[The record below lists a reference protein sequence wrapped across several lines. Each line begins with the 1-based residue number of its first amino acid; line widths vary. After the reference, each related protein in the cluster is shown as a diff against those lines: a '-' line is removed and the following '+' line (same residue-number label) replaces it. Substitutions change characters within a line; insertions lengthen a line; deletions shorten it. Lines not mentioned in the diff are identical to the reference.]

1 MKRNALVKD
10 FFREIRGSLNRF
22 LSILCIVALGV
33 AFYTGIRSSQ
43 PDMQASADALYDQI
57 NLMDVRVLGEL
68 GMTQQD
74 VDALAD
80 IEGVTQA
87 QGGYTAYALSE
98 RGGAQSVVSVISLC
112 GDMNQVTLTQGR
124 LPEAP
129 DECFLDEGY
138 MKSAGIALGDTI
150 ALRSGKEDDDL
161 SDTLAEDVFTVV
173 GAGSYAWYLNLDR
186 GTADIGNGDVKFFI
200 CVPPESFS
208 MEVYTVAYL
217 ACDGADGLNCYGD
230 EYEDYIDGV
239 KDRIEAIAG
248 ERCDIRYQEVQAE
261 GAEKIADARQ
271 EIADGE
277 AELADAEQQL
287 ADAEVKLSDAA
298 EEIADGEQEIADGE
312 AELAD
317 AKSELNRQQKKI
329 DEGWEE
335 LNAAKEEL
343 GLAAQ
348 EIDDARSELNSG
360 AAQASNSRR
369 QLDEQS
375 AQFNAYAAQAETL
388 KSAEGYAQA
397 QANYAAL
404 QAAQGAGLPLTD
416 EQTSALQFYGQILP
430 QVDGALQGAPA
441 TDETLTAVIDGALQ
455 PTRDAIADGYAQLSA
470 ADRQIESGREQLA
483 DAQAEYDDALR
494 QIQESEQQLLDGQA
508 EIDKGWA
515 EVRKAEKELEE
526 GRQELADGRKEYED
540 ALAEYEDAK
549 QEFDEKSADA
559 QRDIDEA
566 KQKVADAEQ
575 ELADLEQPEWYVLDR
590 QSIQSYVEFGLD
602 AERIGALGKV
612 FPAIFFLVAALVA
625 LTTMTRMVEEG
636 RLQVGT
642 MKALGYSK
650 AAIAGKYIG
659 YALLAALLGGLV
671 GIPVGSTLFPYVIMT
686 AYHMLY
692 ANLTV
697 MLMPVQWGLSL
708 SALAIAVVCVVG
720 ATLMACYAQLSAT
733 PAQLMRPTAPP
744 EGKRVAL
751 EYIPALWRRMSFTAK
766 ATFRNLFRYK
776 KRLFMTL
783 FGIGACMGLLLVGFG
798 LRDSIAEIV
807 NKQYSAVWTYDVS
820 VSVDSNELEQL
831 PQVED
836 AIAQLTEVD
845 AQLSAKVTV
854 IDARANGVTK
864 SVNLF
869 VPEKPENLGKTVSLQ
884 TRREQQPIELTE
896 EGVVLTEKAARLLE
910 VSVGDEIELME
921 DETQSVRATVTGIAE
936 NYLYH
941 YVYITPGLYETL
953 YGEKPEYDTV
963 FLCTNTGLEEQDAL
977 GKALLRIPHV
987 TGVSFVSDLEETVAN
1002 MMHSLDLVVWVLVAA
1017 AALLA
1022 FVVLYNLNNIAIIE
1036 RRRELATLKV
1046 LGFHDGEVA
1055 MYVYR
1060 ENIWLTGI
1068 GILLGMV
1075 IGVILHQFVIRT
1087 CEVDMIMFGQEI
1099 GALSYLYSAVLTG
1112 VFAVIV
1118 NFFMYFSLKKIDMVE
1133 SLKSVE

>member
-1 MKRNALVKD
+1 MKKNAIIKD

-43 PDMQASADALYDQI
+43 PDMQASADALYDGI
-57 NLMDVRVLGEL
+57 NLMDIRVLGDL

-80 IEGVTQA
+80 IDGVTQA
-87 QGGYTAYALSE
+87 RGGYTTFALSE
-98 RGGAQSVVSVISLC
+98 QGGAQSVVSVISLA

-129 DECFLDEGY
+129 DECFLDESY
-138 MKSAGIALGDTI
+138 LRSAGLSLGDTI
-150 ALRSGKEDDDL
+150 TLKSGKEDEKL
-161 SDTLAEDVFTVV
+161 SDTLATDTFTVV

-186 GTADIGNGDVKFFI
+186 GTADVGNGDVRYFI

-208 MEVYTVAYL
+208 MDVYTVAYL
-217 ACDGADGLNCYGD
+217 TCNGADGLNCYGD
-230 EYEDYIDGV
+230 EYKDFIDEV

-261 GAEKIADARQ
+261 GAEKIADAKQ

-277 AELADAEQQL
+277 QELADAKQELADAEQ
-287 ADAEVKLSDAA
+287 KLSDAA
-298 EEIADGEQEIADGE
+298 QEIADGEQEIADGE

-317 AKSELNRQQKKI
+317 AKDELRRQQKKI
-329 DEGWEE
+329 DAGWEE

-343 GLAAQ
+343 GIAAEELA
-348 EIDDARSELNSG
+348 DARDELSAG
-360 AAQASNSRR
+360 EKQASDSR
-369 QLDEQS
+369 QSLEEQN

-404 QAAQGAGLPLTD
+404 QAAQAAGVPLTD

-441 TDETLTAVIDGALQ
+441 TDDTLTAAVDGALQ
-455 PTRDAIADGYAQLSA
+455 PTRDALSAGYAQLTEA
-470 ADRQIESGREQLA
+470 ERQLADGREQLKG
-483 DAQAEYDDALR
+483 AQGEYEDALR
-494 QIQESEQQLLDGQA
+494 QIRESEQQLLDGQA
-508 EIDKGWA
+508 EIDKGWD
-515 EVRKAEKELEE
+515 EVRKAEQELED

-540 ALAEYEDAK
+540 ALREYEDAK
-549 QEFDEKSADA
+549 AEFDEKSADA
-559 QRDIDEA
+559 QRDIDDA
-566 KQKVADAEQ
+566 KRKVADAEQ
-575 ELADLEQPEWYVLDR
+575 ELADLTLPEWYVLDR
-590 QSIQSYVEFGLD
+590 QSIQSYVEFGMD
-602 AERIGALGKV
+602 ADRIGALGRV

-659 YALLAALLGGLV
+659 YALLAAMLGGLI
-671 GIPVGSTLFPYVIMT
+671 GIPLGSTLFPYVIMT
-686 AYHMLY
+686 AYRMLY

-697 MLMPVQWGLSL
+697 MLTPVQWGLSL
-708 SALAIAVVCVVG
+708 SAMAIAVVCVAG

-744 EGKRVAL
+744 EGKRVLL
-751 EYIPALWRRMSFTAK
+751 EYVPALWRRMNFTAK

-807 NKQYSAVWTYDVS
+807 NKQYTAVWTYDAS
-820 VSVDSNELEQL
+820 VTVDSNELEKL
-831 PQVED
+831 PEVEE
-836 AIAQLTEVD
+836 AIAELPAVD
-845 AQLSAKVTV
+845 AQLSAQVTV

-864 SVNLF
+864 PVNLF
-869 VPEKPENLGKTVSLQ
+869 VPEKPEDLGKIVSLQ
-884 TRREQQPIELTE
+884 TRRGQQPVELTE
-896 EGVVLTEKAARLLE
+896 GGVVLTEKAARLLA
-910 VSVGDEIELME
+910 VSVGDEIELML

-953 YGEKPEYDTV
+953 YGEAPEYDTV
-963 FLCTNTGLEEQDAL
+963 FLRTNTGLDGQDAL
-977 GKALLRIPHV
+977 GKELLRIPHV

-1087 CEVDMIMFGQEI
+1087 CEVDMIMFGQDI

>member
-1 MKRNALVKD
+1 MKKNALVKD

-43 PDMQASADALYDQI
+43 PDMQMSADALYDDI
-57 NLMDVRVLGEL
+57 NLMDVRVLGEMGITQEDVEAL
-68 GMTQQD
+68 GR
-74 VDALAD
+74 

-87 QGGYTAYALSE
+87 VGGYTAFALSE
-98 RGGAQSVVSVISLC
+98 RDGVQSVVNVISLA

-124 LPEAP
+124 LPSAP
-129 DECFLDEGY
+129 DECFLDERI
-138 MKSAGIALGDTI
+138 MDSAGISLGDRI
-150 ALRSGKEDDDL
+150 QLSSGREDEAL
-161 SDTLAEDVFTVV
+161 SDTLAEESFTVV
-173 GAGSYAWYLNLDR
+173 GAGSYAWYLNFDR
-186 GTADIGNGDVKFFI
+186 GTADISNGDVQYFL

-217 ACDGADGLNCYGD
+217 TCDGADGLNCY
-230 EYEDYIDGV
+230 EDGYKSYIDNV
-239 KDRIEAIAG
+239 QDRIEAIAG
-248 ERCDIRYQEVQAE
+248 ERCEIRYQQVQTEA
-261 GAEKIADARQ
+261 AEKIADAKQ

-277 AELADAEQQL
+277 AELADAEQKL
-287 ADAEVKLSDAA
+287 ADAQVKLDDAA
-298 EEIADGEQEIADGE
+298 QEIADGEQEIADGE
-312 AELAD
+312 AEIAD
-317 AKSELNRQQKKI
+317 AKHELRKQQKKV

-343 GLAAQ
+343 GIAAQ
-348 EIDDARSELNSG
+348 ELADARSELSSG
-360 AAQASNSRR
+360 EAQASNSRR

-375 AQFNAYAAQAETL
+375 AQFNAYAAQAEAL
-388 KSAEGYAQA
+388 KSAEGYTQA
-397 QANYAAL
+397 QTNYGAL
-404 QAAQGAGLPLTD
+404 KAAQDAGYSLTD
-416 EQTSALQFYGQILP
+416 EQNSALQFYGQILP

-455 PTRDAIADGYAQLSA
+455 PTRDAIADGYAQLNA
-470 ADRQIESGREQLA
+470 ADQRISSGRAQLA
-483 DAQAEYDDALR
+483 DAQIEYDDALQ
-494 QIQESEQQLLDGQA
+494 QIQQSEQQLLDGQT

-526 GRQELADGRKEYED
+526 GRQELEDGRKEYED
-540 ALAEYEDAK
+540 ALAEYEEART
-549 QEFDEKSADA
+549 EFDEKSADA
-559 QRDIDEA
+559 QHDIDDA
-566 KQKVADAEQ
+566 KRKVEDAEQ
-575 ELADLEQPEWYVLDR
+575 ELADLERPEWYVLDR
-590 QSIQSYVEFGLD
+590 ESIQSYVEFGLD
-602 AERIGALGKV
+602 AERIGALGRV

-650 AAIAGKYIG
+650 AAIAGKYLG
-659 YALLAALLGGLV
+659 YALLAAVLGGLI
-671 GIPVGSTLFPYVIMT
+671 GIPVGSALFPYVIMT
-686 AYHMLY
+686 AYRMLY
-692 ANLTV
+692 VNLTV

-708 SALAIAVVCVVG
+708 SAVALAVACVAG
-720 ATLMACYAQLSAT
+720 ATLVACYAQLSET
-733 PAQLMRPTAPP
+733 PAQLMRPAAPP
-744 EGKRVAL
+744 EGKRVVL

-776 KRLFMTL
+776 KRLLMTL

-807 NKQYSAVWTYDVS
+807 NKQYSTVWTYDAS
-820 VSVDSNELEQL
+820 VNVDAGELDQL
-831 PQVED
+831 PEVERN
-836 AIAQLTEVD
+836 IAQLDAVD
-845 AQLSAKVTV
+845 AQLSAQVTV

-869 VPEKPENLGKTVSLQ
+869 VPERSEDLGQIVSLQ
-884 TRREQQPIELTE
+884 TRRGQPVQLTG

-910 VSVGDEIELME
+910 VSIGDEIELMR
-921 DETQSVRATVTGIAE
+921 DETQAVRATVTGVAE

-941 YVYITPGLYETL
+941 YVYITPELYEAL
-953 YGEKPEYDTV
+953 YGETPEYDTV
-963 FLCTNTGLEEQDAL
+963 FLRTNTGMEGQDAL
-977 GKALLRIPHV
+977 GKALLCIPDV
-987 TGVSFVSDLEETVAN
+987 GGVSFVSDLEEQVAN

-1046 LGFHDGEVA
+1046 LGCHDGEVA

-1068 GILLGMV
+1068 GILLGMA
-1075 IGVILHQFVIRT
+1075 IGVVLHQFVIRT

-1099 GALSYLYSAVLTG
+1099 GALSYLYSAALTG

>member
-1 MKRNALVKD
+1 MKKNALLKD

-57 NLMDVRVLGEL
+57 NLMDIRVLGEL

-74 VDALAD
+74 VDALAAV
-80 IEGVTQA
+80 EGVTQA

-112 GDMNQVTLTQGR
+112 GNMNQVTLTQGR

-129 DECFLDEGY
+129 DECFLDESY

-150 ALRSGKEDDDL
+150 ALRSGKEDEAL
-161 SDTLAEDVFTVV
+161 SDTLAVDTFTVV

-186 GTADIGNGDVKFFI
+186 GTADVGNGDVKFFI

-217 ACDGADGLNCYGD
+217 TCDGADGLNCYGD

-248 ERCDIRYQEVQAE
+248 ERCEIRYQQVQAE
-261 GAEKIADARQ
+261 GEEKIADAKQ
-271 EIADGE
+271 
-277 AELADAEQQL
+277 
-287 ADAEVKLSDAA
+287 
-298 EEIADGEQEIADGE
+298 EIADGEQELANGE

-317 AKSELNRQQKKI
+317 AKRELNRQQKKI

-335 LNAAKEEL
+335 LDAARAEL
-343 GLAAQ
+343 GIAEQ
-348 EIDDARSELNSG
+348 QIDDARSELSSG

-369 QLDEQS
+369 QLDEQN
-375 AQFNAYAAQAETL
+375 AQFEAYAAQAETL

-404 QAAQGAGLPLTD
+404 QAAQGAGVPLTD

-470 ADRQIESGREQLA
+470 ADRQLESGRAQLA

-526 GRQELADGRKEYED
+526 GRQELADGRKEYEE
-540 ALAEYEDAK
+540 ALSEYEDAK
-549 QEFDEKSADA
+549 AEFDEKSADA
-559 QRDIDEA
+559 RRDIDEA

-602 AERIGALGKV
+602 AERIGALGRV

-625 LTTMTRMVEEG
+625 LTTMTRMVEES

-659 YALLAALLGGLV
+659 YALLAAVLGGLI

-686 AYHMLY
+686 AYRMLY

-708 SALAIAVVCVVG
+708 SAVVIAVACVVG

-733 PAQLMRPTAPP
+733 PAQLMRPIAPP
-744 EGKRVAL
+744 EGRRVAL

-820 VSVDSNELEQL
+820 VSVDANELEQL
-831 PQVED
+831 PQTEE
-836 AIAQLTEVD
+836 ALAQLPEVD

-869 VPEKPENLGKTVSLQ
+869 VPEKPENLGRIVSLQ
-884 TRREQQPIELTE
+884 TRRGQRPVELTG

-910 VSVGDEIELME
+910 VNVGDEIELME

-941 YVYITPGLYETL
+941 YVYITPGLYEEL
-953 YGEKPEYDTV
+953 YGEKPQYDTV
-963 FLCTNTGLEEQDAL
+963 FLKTNTGLEGQDAL

-987 TGVSFVSDLEETVAN
+987 SGVSFVSDLEETVAN

-1099 GALSYLYSAVLTG
+1099 GALSYLYSAALTG